1 MLRKT
6 KIVATIG
13 PASWEVETIKKL
25 INAGMNAARLNF
37 SHGSHESHAQT
48 VARIKEA
55 REGLDAPVALML
67 DTKGPEIRIKSFK
80 DGEAALEKGQKFTL
94 TPKNIEGTSEIVSVT
109 YADLYNDVSVGSKIL
124 VDDGLIE
131 LRVVSITDEG
141 DVECSVTNSGVMG
154 SNKGINLPEA
164 HVSLPSLTEQDI
176 EDIKFGIEQ
185 DFDYIAASFIR
196 TAKDVL
202 EIRQV
207 LEDNGGSKMLI
218 IAKIENREGV
228 DNLQSIL
235 EVCDGIMVARGDMGV
250 EIPPE
255 EVPLVQKY
263 MITQAN
269 LVGKPVITATQML
282 ESMVSSPR
290 PTRAEANDVA
300 NAIFDGTDAI
310 MLSGETAK
318 GMYPVESVKMMDR
331 IARQMEGS
339 LDYNHNLR
347 KRSGH
352 VVNITNAITFA
363 ACNIAADLDAT
374 CIATVTNSGFTA
386 RMVSK
391 FRPACPALA
400 VATNERT
407 WRQMSLLWGIV
418 PAKAAVVHRDDE
430 IFELAAQTALDQELA
445 KNGDAVVIVA
455 GVPVGVSGSTNLVK
469 VHVLGNVL
477 AKGKGNKKGSQAGK
491 TVVVRP
497 SEPSAK
503 IFAEGDILV
512 ASTTDDSM
520 MDYIRKAGAVVV
532 GTDQNLDQSHAQI
545 ACKALRKPLIV
556 CNEKVIDLMHDNVT
570 VTIDSTAGFVY
581 NGIITTQDIIDRR

>member
-13 PASWEVETIKKL
+13 PASWELETIKKL
-25 INAGMNAARLNF
+25 IGAGMNAARLNF

-48 VARIKEA
+48 VERIKQA
-55 REGLDAPVALML
+55 RAELNEPVALML
-67 DTKGPEIRIKSFK
+67 DTKGPEIRIKSFEE
-80 DGEAALEKGQKFTL
+80 GEVAVERGQKFTL
-94 TPKNIEGTSEIVSVT
+94 TPRQTSGTNEIVSVT
-109 YADLYNDVSVGSKIL
+109 YPDLYNDVSVGSKVLI
-124 VDDGLIE
+124 DDGLIE
-131 LRVVSITDEG
+131 LRVVNITDTG
-141 DVECSVTNSGVMG
+141 DVECVVVNGGIIG

-164 HVSLPSLTEQDI
+164 YVSLPSLTQQDI

-196 TAKDVL
+196 TPKDVL

-207 LEDNGGSKMLI
+207 LEDNGGSRILI

-228 DNLQSIL
+228 DNLKSIL

-255 EVPLVQKY
+255 EVPIVQKH
-263 MITQAN
+263 MIRQAN

-318 GMYPVESVKMMDR
+318 GEYPVESVKMMDR
-331 IARQMEGS
+331 IAKQTES
-339 LDYNHNLR
+339 SIEYNENLK
-347 KRSGH
+347 KRGGH
-352 VVNITNAITFA
+352 VVNITNAITYA
-363 ACNIAADLDAT
+363 ACTIAADLEAT
-374 CIATVTNSGFTA
+374 CITTVTNSGFTA

-400 VATNERT
+400 VSANERV

-418 PAKAAVVHRDDE
+418 PYFSKMVHSDDE
-430 IFELAAQTALDQELA
+430 LFGLAAQSALDRGLA
-445 KNGDAVVIVA
+445 KNGDVVVVVA

-477 AKGKGNKKGSQAGK
+477 TKGKGNGLGAITGK
-491 TVVVRP
+491 TVVMRP
-497 SEPSAK
+497 SEPSGK
-503 IFAEGDILV
+503 IFTEGGVLV
-512 ASTTDDSM
+512 ASVTDDSM
-520 MDYIRKAGAVVV
+520 MDYIRRACAVVV
-532 GTDQNLDQSHAQI
+532 GTDQNLDQTHAI
-545 ACKALRKPLIV
+545 ISCKALRKPLII
-556 CNEKVIDLMHDNVT
+556 CNEKVIDLIHDNIT
-570 VTIDSTAGFVY
+570 VTIDADAGFVY
-581 NGIITTQDIIDRR
+581 NGLITN

>member
-13 PASWEVETIKKL
+13 PASWEVETLKKL
-25 INAGMNAARLNF
+25 INAGMNVARLNF
-37 SHGSHESHAQT
+37 SHGSHESHAET
-48 VARIKEA
+48 VGRVKQA
-55 REGLDAPVALML
+55 REELGAPVALML
-67 DTKGPEIRIKSFK
+67 DTKGPEIRIKTFAE
-80 DGEAALEKGQKFTL
+80 GEVVLEKSQKFVL
-94 TPKNIEGTSEIVSVT
+94 TPKDVVGTAEIVSVT
-109 YADLYNDVSVGSKIL
+109 YPDLYNDINIGAKIL
-124 VDDGLIE
+124 IDDGLIE
-131 LRVVSITDEG
+131 LRCVNITDEG
-141 DVECSVTNSGVMG
+141 NVECRIVNGGVLG

-176 EDIKFGIEQ
+176 ADIKFGIEH
-185 DFDYIAASFIR
+185 DFDFVAASFVR

-207 LEDNGGSKMLI
+207 LEDNGGSRMLI

-228 DNLQSIL
+228 DNLNSIL

-263 MITQAN
+263 MIAQAN
-269 LVGKPVITATQML
+269 QVGKPVITATQML

-300 NAIFDGTDAI
+300 NAIFDGTDAL

-318 GMYPVESVKMMDR
+318 GAYPVESVKMMDR
-331 IARQMEGS
+331 IARQMESS
-339 LDYNHNLR
+339 LDYNSELR
-347 KRSGH
+347 KRGGH

-400 VATNERT
+400 VATKERT

-418 PAKAAVVHRDDE
+418 PAIASMVHRDDE
-430 IFELAAQTALDQELA
+430 LFELAAQTALDQGLA

-477 AKGKGNKKGSQAGK
+477 SQGKGNKNGSIAGK
-491 TVVVRP
+491 TVVMRP
-497 SEPSAK
+497 SEPTSK
-503 IFAEGDILV
+503 TFKEGDVLI
-512 ASTTDDSM
+512 AATTDDSM

-532 GTDQNLDQSHAQI
+532 GTDQNIDQSHAKI
-545 ACKALRKPLIV
+545 ACKALRKPLII
-556 CNEKVIDLMHDNVT
+556 CNEKVIDLIHDDTT
-570 VTIDSTAGFVY
+570 VTIDSNAGFVY
-581 NGIITTQDIIDRR
+581 NGLITEETIS